1 MTTLRESYSTVM
13 GKKKKGGGAAKGPQ
27 QRTRTNPTTGEVETV
42 SGPKAGRK
50 RQRLSLGHPLRTHDL
65 RTPTKTS
72 QKKSK

>member
-1 MTTLRESYSTVM
+1 M
-13 GKKKKGGGAAKGPQ
+13 GKKKGGGGGAKSAQ
-27 QRTRTNPTTGEVETV
+27 QRTRTNPITGEVETI

-72 QKKSK
+72 QKKKK

>member
-1 MTTLRESYSTVM
+1 M
-13 GKKKKGGGAAKGPQ
+13 GKTKKGGGAAKGPQ
-27 QRTRTNPTTGEVETV
+27 QRTRTNPLTGEVETI

-72 QKKSK
+72 QKKKK